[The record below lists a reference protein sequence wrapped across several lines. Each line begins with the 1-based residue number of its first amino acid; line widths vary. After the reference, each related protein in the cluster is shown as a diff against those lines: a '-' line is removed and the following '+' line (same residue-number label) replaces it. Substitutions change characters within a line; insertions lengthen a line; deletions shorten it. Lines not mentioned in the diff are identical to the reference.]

1 VCTGQV
7 EVLDF
12 SNPSEWLKNFVARS
26 AQSWR
31 VLIIRDYREG
41 RKECMQEFLRILEFA
56 ARIKLR
62 RDRDLEEFKGRTR
75 VEVTSQKSSSG
86 GKTPSYLARSL

>member
-1 VCTGQV
+1 VCRQV

-31 VLIIRDYREG
+31 VSDNQRLCEG
-41 RKECMQEFLRILEFA
+41 RKECVQESLRILEFA

-62 RDRDLEEFKGRTR
+62 RDRDLE
-75 VEVTSQKSSSG
+75 SSKEG
-86 GKTPSYLARSL
+86 